1 MHPEMSTIP
10 AMRPTA
16 NIVNFPFPGLAVG
29 AGVVGDLVGRSVV
42 GACDGDADGDNVG
55 VGALAAG
62 YHVLPSPHVCATKS
76 APQCQPAALPANYAL
91 SVALPLSH
99 LQNIGIG

>member
-16 NIVNFPFPGLAVG
+16 NIVNFPLPGLAVG

-42 GACDGDADGDNVG
+42 GACDGDADGENVG
-55 VGALAAG
+55 VGALAATAAVDG
-62 YHVLPSPHVCATKS
+62 TNVGGGVGGVEGGNDDVGPRVPLC
-76 APQCQPAALPANYAL
+76 PAGWLFIWKP
-91 SVALPLSH
+91 
-99 LQNIGIG
+99 